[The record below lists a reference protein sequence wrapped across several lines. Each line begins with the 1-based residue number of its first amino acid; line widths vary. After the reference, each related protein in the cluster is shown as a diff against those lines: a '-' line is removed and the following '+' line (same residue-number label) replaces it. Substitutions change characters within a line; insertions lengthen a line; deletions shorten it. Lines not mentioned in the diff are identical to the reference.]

1 MLLCSY
7 TPKKTKT
14 NKIKNTPDLGRHVEH
29 QRYNGG
35 VVVAIDDKAHFVQ
48 SSAEVGGVLWK
59 LSEAIGTWKR

>member
-48 SSAEVGGVLWK
+48 SSAEVGGVL
-59 LSEAIGTWKR
+59 